1 MQHRRKLSL
10 PEEEL
15 TMFRKRALTD
25 IVEHEEGK
33 GNGEGEANTSVT
45 SEAGSKEQDEEEEK
59 QETQLPQLHQVVLDG
74 NSELLQEL
82 INNGADINV
91 LDESGWPPMH
101 TAIRAGKTECA
112 AILIKE
118 GAGEFYYDKQKQD
131 YLKRLERCQKGKG
144 RKISYW
150 SITMMKLCVIILVC
164 SFSASY
170 AASLCEG
177 DSRCGVS
184 FKPLGCFKDKR
195 DDRALP
201 HYIYN
206 ERDSSIDNYGG
217 QKVNWADWENWLP
230 GFICRCAKKAKE
242 LGYDVIGVQF
252 YGECHAGFS
261 SSHQYDMHGSARRK
275 DCIGTDRNDCNER
288 KFCAGK
294 QWRNMVYKI
303 VDLCSVSFERIGC
316 FNDTQEAPRLLPSYL
331 LNDRDEQLPSFSG
344 QLIKLG
350 RLVRAFA
357 GFRLPLC
364 TESAG
369 KRLEAVWCSVLG

>member
-150 SITMMKLCVIILVC
+150 
-164 SFSASY
+164 
-170 AASLCEG
+170 
-177 DSRCGVS
+177 R
-184 FKPLGCFKDKR
+184 
-195 DDRALP
+195 
-201 HYIYN
+201 
-206 ERDSSIDNYGG
+206 
-217 QKVNWADWENWLP
+217 
-230 GFICRCAKKAKE
+230 
-242 LGYDVIGVQF
+242 
-252 YGECHAGFS
+252 
-261 SSHQYDMHGSARRK
+261 
-275 DCIGTDRNDCNER
+275 
-288 KFCAGK
+288 
-294 QWRNMVYKI
+294 
-303 VDLCSVSFERIGC
+303 
-316 FNDTQEAPRLLPSYL
+316 
-331 LNDRDEQLPSFSG
+331 
-344 QLIKLG
+344 
-350 RLVRAFA
+350 
-357 GFRLPLC
+357 
-364 TESAG
+364 
-369 KRLEAVWCSVLG
+369 